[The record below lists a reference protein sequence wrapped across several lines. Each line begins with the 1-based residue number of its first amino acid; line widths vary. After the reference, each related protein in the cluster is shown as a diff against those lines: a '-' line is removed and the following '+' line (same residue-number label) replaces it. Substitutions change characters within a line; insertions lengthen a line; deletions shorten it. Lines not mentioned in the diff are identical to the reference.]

1 MVVDE
6 LDDVLSSVQKRAL
19 LQQLDS
25 IDSSSHEGLVSRF
38 TIVKV
43 FVHEAQNNS

>member
-6 LDDVLSSVQKRAL
+6 LNDILSSAQKAAL
-19 LQQLDS
+19 NQQLDS

-38 TIVKV
+38 TMAKV
-43 FVHEAQNNS
+43 FVHEAQDNG